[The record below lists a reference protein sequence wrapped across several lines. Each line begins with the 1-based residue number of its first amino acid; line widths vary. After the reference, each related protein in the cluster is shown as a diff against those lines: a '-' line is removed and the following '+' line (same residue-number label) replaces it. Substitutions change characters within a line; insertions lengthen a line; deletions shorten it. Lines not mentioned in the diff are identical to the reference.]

1 MDSVR
6 LLLFAG
12 GIGLATV
19 AVAETLKIE
28 PGLWSVTYTYVV
40 EGKPPAEL
48 LANLP
53 PDKRAAAEAAWTA
66 RAGTPQTTT
75 SDECMTAE
83 DIASGNGFADNGED
97 EDCQRK
103 VNSQTATHWSGVEHC
118 TSQNR
123 VSDRVVD
130 IVAENPK
137 SVSGSMHGQEGDS
150 NQMRMTFTST
160 WIAAECGD
168 AD

>member
-1 MDSVR
+1 
-6 LLLFAG
+6 LLLAG
-12 GIGLATV
+12 SFGLATI

-28 PGLWSVTYTYVV
+28 PGLWSDVTYTYAM
-40 EGKPPAEL
+40 GG
-48 LANLP
+48 
-53 PDKRAAAEAAWTA
+53 TA
-66 RAGTPQTTT
+66 QTTT

-97 EDCQRK
+97 EDCQRT

-118 TSQNR
+118 TSENR